1 MRPLSIRA
9 RLTLWYT
16 GALLAILA
24 VVSALS
30 YSILRWSLLQEVD
43 ASLVTVAHIVRETDE
58 RGAGGSE
65 VERAIREMLGPGF
78 SDQFFQFL
86 DPEGQPRFHA
96 GRPPAAGL
104 PLSREARENAARGL
118 RTFETIEDP
127 RGGPV
132 RLLTVPVH
140 RTGRSVEII
149 QVSAPLARTRE
160 ALARYLT
167 TLLALMPVAA
177 GLAAAGGVVLAGRAL
192 SPVRGMSE
200 AARQITAEDLGRR
213 LARRGAD
220 DEIDHLADTLNTM
233 LTGLEA
239 AFAQARR
246 FSADAAHEL
255 RTPLTALRGEIEV
268 ALRAA
273 RSPEEYARVLRSSLE
288 EVEHLIRLVEDLL
301 LFSRTAAALGP
312 PRERVQ
318 LEPLVLETLEAGA
331 RRAQGAGV
339 TVRADAI
346 EPAAVLG
353 DAGAL
358 RRALGNLVDNAI
370 KYTPA
375 GGKVELSLLAGDG
388 RARIV
393 VRDTGIGIDPADA
406 ARIFDP
412 FVRLDAARSRDE
424 GGAGLGLALVRAI
437 AESHGGTVSV
447 ESAPGAGSRFTL
459 FLPLASSA

>member
-1 MRPLSIRA
+1 MRPLGIRA
-9 RLTLWYT
+9 RLTIWYA

-30 YSILRWSLLQEVD
+30 YSALRWSLLQQVD
-43 ASLVTVAHIVRETDE
+43 ASLATVAQIVRETDD

-65 VERAIREMLGPGF
+65 VERAIRELLGPGF

-86 DPEGQPRFHA
+86 DPEGRSRFRS
-96 GRPPAAGL
+96 GPPPAAAL
-104 PLSREARENAARGL
+104 PLSPEARDNAARGQ
-118 RTFETIEDP
+118 RTFETLEDL

-132 RLLTVPVH
+132 RLLTVPVL
-140 RTGRSVEII
+140 RSGRSVEII
-149 QVSAPLARTRE
+149 QVSAPLARTRQ

-167 TLLALMPVAA
+167 TLLTLVPVAV
-177 GLAAAGGVVLAGRAL
+177 GLGAAGGVVLAGRAL
-192 SPVRGMSE
+192 RPVREMSG
-200 AARQITAEDLGRR
+200 AARQITAEDLHRR

-233 LTGLEA
+233 LAGLEA
-239 AFAQARR
+239 AFAQAKR

-255 RTPLTALRGEIEV
+255 RTPLTALKGEMEV

-273 RSPEEYARVLRSSLE
+273 RSPEEYRRVLHSGLE

-301 LFSRTAAALGP
+301 FFSRSAAALGP
-312 PRERVQ
+312 PPARVE
-318 LEPLVLETLEAGA
+318 LEPLVLEALEAGA

-339 TVRADAI
+339 TIRADAL

-358 RRALGNLVDNAI
+358 RRALGNLVDNAV

-375 GGKVELSLLAGDG
+375 GGKVELSLVAGEG
-388 RARIV
+388 QARIV
-393 VRDTGIGIDPADA
+393 VRDTGIGIDPGDA
-406 ARIFDP
+406 ARIFNP
-412 FVRLDAARSRDE
+412 FVRLDAARSRDA

-437 AESHGGTVSV
+437 VDAHGGVIAVDSR
-447 ESAPGAGSRFTL
+447 PGAGSRFTIR
-459 FLPLASSA
+459 LPLAPSA

>member
-1 MRPLSIRA
+1 MRSLSIRA
-9 RLTLWYT
+9 RLTIWYA

-24 VVSALS
+24 VVSVLS
-30 YSILRWSLLQEVD
+30 YSVLRWSLLQQVD
-43 ASLVTVAHIVRETDE
+43 ASLVTVAQIVRETDE

-65 VERAIREMLGPGF
+65 VERAIRELLGPCF

-86 DPEGQPRFHA
+86 DPEGRSRFRS
-96 GRPPAAGL
+96 GPPPAAAL
-104 PLSREARENAARGL
+104 PLSPEARENAARGQ
-118 RTFETIEDP
+118 RTFETLEEP

-132 RLLTVPVH
+132 RLLTVPVL
-140 RTGRSVEII
+140 RSGRSVEII

-167 TLLALMPVAA
+167 TLLALVPVAV
-177 GLAAAGGVVLAGRAL
+177 GLGAAGGAVLAGRAL

-200 AARQITAEDLGRR
+200 AARQITAEDLHRR

-220 DEIDHLADTLNTM
+220 DEIDHLADTLNAM
-233 LTGLEA
+233 LAGLEA
-239 AFAQARR
+239 AFAQAKR

-255 RTPLTALRGEIEV
+255 RTPLTALKGEMEV

-273 RSPEEYARVLRSSLE
+273 RSPEEYRRVLHSGLE

-301 LFSRTAAALGP
+301 LFSRSAAALGP
-312 PRERVQ
+312 PPARVE
-318 LEPLVLETLEAGA
+318 LEPLVLEALEAGA

-339 TVRADAI
+339 TVRADAL

-358 RRALGNLVDNAI
+358 RRALGNLVDNAV

-375 GGKVELSLLAGDG
+375 GGKVELSLLAGEG

-393 VRDTGIGIDPADA
+393 VRDTGIGLDPADA

-412 FVRLDAARSRDE
+412 FVRLDAARSRDA

-437 AESHGGTVSV
+437 VDAHGGAIAVDST
-447 ESAPGAGSRFTL
+447 PGAGSRFTIS
-459 FLPLASSA
+459 LPLAPPA

>member
-1 MRPLSIRA
+1 VRPLGIRA
-9 RLTLWYT
+9 RLTIWYA

-30 YSILRWSLLQEVD
+30 YSVLRWSLLQQVD
-43 ASLVTVAHIVRETDE
+43 ASLATVAQIVRETDD

-65 VERAIREMLGPGF
+65 VERAIRELLGPGF

-86 DPEGQPRFHA
+86 DPEGRSRFRS
-96 GRPPAAGL
+96 GPPPAAAL
-104 PLSREARENAARGL
+104 PLSPEARDNAARGQ
-118 RTFETIEDP
+118 RTFETLEDL

-132 RLLTVPVH
+132 RLLTVPVL
-140 RTGRSVEII
+140 RSGRSVEII
-149 QVSAPLARTRE
+149 QVSAPLARTRQ

-167 TLLALMPVAA
+167 TLLTLVPVAV
-177 GLAAAGGVVLAGRAL
+177 GLGAAGGVVLAGRAL
-192 SPVRGMSE
+192 RPVREMSG
-200 AARQITAEDLGRR
+200 AARQITAEDLHRR

-233 LTGLEA
+233 LAGLEA
-239 AFAQARR
+239 AFAQAKR

-255 RTPLTALRGEIEV
+255 RTPLTALKGEMEV

-273 RSPEEYARVLRSSLE
+273 RSPEEYRRVLHSGLE

-301 LFSRTAAALGP
+301 FFSRSAAALGP
-312 PRERVQ
+312 PPARVE
-318 LEPLVLETLEAGA
+318 LEPLVLEALEAGA

-339 TVRADAI
+339 TIRADAL

-358 RRALGNLVDNAI
+358 RRALGNLVDNAV

-375 GGKVELSLLAGDG
+375 GGKVELSLVAGEG
-388 RARIV
+388 QARIV
-393 VRDTGIGIDPADA
+393 VRDTGIGIDPGDA
-406 ARIFDP
+406 ARIFNP
-412 FVRLDAARSRDE
+412 FVRLDAARSRDA

-437 AESHGGTVSV
+437 VDAHGGVIAVDSR
-447 ESAPGAGSRFTL
+447 PGAGSRFTIR
-459 FLPLASSA
+459 LPLAPSA

>member
-9 RLTLWYT
+9 RLTIWYAA
-16 GALLAILA
+16 ALLAILA

-30 YSILRWSLLQEVD
+30 YSALRWSLLQQVD
-43 ASLVTVAHIVRETDE
+43 ASLATVAQIVRETDE

-65 VERAIREMLGPGF
+65 VERAIRELLGPGF

-86 DPEGQPRFHA
+86 DPEGRSRFRS
-96 GRPPAAGL
+96 GPPPAAAL
-104 PLSREARENAARGL
+104 PLSPEARENAARGQ
-118 RTFETIEDP
+118 RTFETLEDP

-132 RLLTVPVH
+132 RLLTVPVL
-140 RTGRSVEII
+140 RSGRSVEII

-167 TLLALMPVAA
+167 TLLALVPVAV
-177 GLAAAGGVVLAGRAL
+177 GLGAAGGAVLAGRAL

-200 AARQITAEDLGRR
+200 AARQITAEDLHQR

-233 LTGLEA
+233 LAGLEA
-239 AFAQARR
+239 AFAQAKR

-255 RTPLTALRGEIEV
+255 RTPLTALKGEMEV

-273 RSPEEYARVLRSSLE
+273 RSPEEYRRVLQSGLE

-301 LFSRTAAALGP
+301 LFSRSAAALGP
-312 PRERVQ
+312 PPARVE
-318 LEPLVLETLEAGA
+318 LEPLVLEALEAGA

-339 TVRADAI
+339 TVRADAL

-375 GGKVELSLLAGDG
+375 GGKVELSLLAGEG
-388 RARIV
+388 QARIV

-412 FVRLDAARSRDE
+412 FVRLDAARSRDA

-437 AESHGGTVSV
+437 VDAHGGAIAVDST
-447 ESAPGAGSRFTL
+447 PGAGSRFTIS
-459 FLPLASSA
+459 LPLAPPA

>member
-1 MRPLSIRA
+1 VRPLSIRA
-9 RLTLWYT
+9 RLTIWYAA
-16 GALLAILA
+16 ALLAILA
-24 VVSALS
+24 VMSALS
-30 YSILRWSLLQEVD
+30 YSVLRWSLLQQVD
-43 ASLVTVAHIVRETDE
+43 ASLATVAQIVRETDE

-65 VERAIREMLGPGF
+65 VERAIRELLGPGF

-86 DPEGQPRFHA
+86 DPEGRSRFRS
-96 GRPPAAGL
+96 GPPPAAAL
-104 PLSREARENAARGL
+104 PLSPEARENAARGQ
-118 RTFETIEDP
+118 RTFETLEDP

-140 RTGRSVEII
+140 RSGRSVEII

-167 TLLALMPVAA
+167 TLLALVPVAV
-177 GLAAAGGVVLAGRAL
+177 GLGAAGGAVLAGRAL
-192 SPVRGMSE
+192 LPVREMSG
-200 AARQITAEDLGRR
+200 AARQITAEDLHRR

-233 LTGLEA
+233 LAGLEA
-239 AFAQARR
+239 AFAQAKR

-255 RTPLTALRGEIEV
+255 RTPLTVLKGEMEV

-273 RSPEEYARVLRSSLE
+273 RSPEEYRRVLHSGLE

-301 LFSRTAAALGP
+301 LFSRSAAALGP
-312 PRERVQ
+312 PHARVE
-318 LEPLVLETLEAGA
+318 LEPLALEALEAGA
-331 RRAQGAGV
+331 RRAQGTGV
-339 TVRADAI
+339 TVRAEAL

-358 RRALGNLVDNAI
+358 RRAVGNLVDNAI

-375 GGKVELSLLAGDG
+375 GGKVELSLLAGEG
-388 RARIV
+388 QARIV

-412 FVRLDAARSRDE
+412 FVRLDAARSRDA

-437 AESHGGTVSV
+437 VDAHGGAIAVDST
-447 ESAPGAGSRFTL
+447 PGAGSRFTIS
-459 FLPLASSA
+459 LPLAPPA

>member
-1 MRPLSIRA
+1 MRPLGIRA
-9 RLTLWYT
+9 RLTIWYA

-30 YSILRWSLLQEVD
+30 YSLLRWSLLQQVD
-43 ASLVTVAHIVRETDE
+43 ASLATVAQIVRETDE

-65 VERAIREMLGPGF
+65 VERAIRELLGPGF
-78 SDQFFQFL
+78 SDQFFQLL
-86 DPEGQPRFHA
+86 DPEGRSRFRS
-96 GRPPAAGL
+96 GPPPAAAL
-104 PLSREARENAARGL
+104 PLSPEARDNAARGQ
-118 RTFETIEDP
+118 RTFETLEDP

-132 RLLTVPVH
+132 RLLTVPVL
-140 RTGRSVEII
+140 RSGRSVEII

-167 TLLALMPVAA
+167 ALLALVPVAV
-177 GLAAAGGVVLAGRAL
+177 GLGAAGGAVLAGRAL
-192 SPVRGMSE
+192 RPVREMSG
-200 AARQITAEDLGRR
+200 AARQITAEDLHRR

-233 LTGLEA
+233 LAGLEA
-239 AFAQARR
+239 AFAQAKR

-255 RTPLTALRGEIEV
+255 RTPLTALKGEMEV

-273 RSPEEYARVLRSSLE
+273 RSPEEYRRVLHSGLE

-301 LFSRTAAALGP
+301 LFSRSAAALRP
-312 PRERVQ
+312 PPERVE
-318 LEPLVLETLEAGA
+318 LEPLVLEALEAGA
-331 RRAQGAGV
+331 RRAQGTGV
-339 TVRADAI
+339 TVRADAL

-375 GGKVELSLLAGDG
+375 GGKVELSLVAGEG
-388 RARIV
+388 QARVV

-412 FVRLDAARSRDE
+412 FVRLDAARSRDA

-437 AESHGGTVSV
+437 VDAHGGAIAVDST
-447 ESAPGAGSRFTL
+447 PGAGSRFTIR
-459 FLPLASSA
+459 LPLAPPA

>member
-1 MRPLSIRA
+1 MRPLGIRA
-9 RLTLWYT
+9 RLTIWYA

-30 YSILRWSLLQEVD
+30 YSVLRWSLLQQVD
-43 ASLVTVAHIVRETDE
+43 ASLATVAQIVRETDE

-65 VERAIREMLGPGF
+65 VERAIRELLGPGF
-78 SDQFFQFL
+78 PDQFFQFL
-86 DPEGQPRFHA
+86 DPEGRSRFHS
-96 GRPPAAGL
+96 GPPPAAAL
-104 PLSREARENAARGL
+104 PLSPEARDNAARGQ
-118 RTFETIEDP
+118 RTFETLEDP

-132 RLLTVPVH
+132 RLLTVPVL
-140 RTGRSVEII
+140 RSGRSVEII

-167 TLLALMPVAA
+167 TLLALVPVAV
-177 GLAAAGGVVLAGRAL
+177 GLGAAGGAVLAGRAL
-192 SPVRGMSE
+192 RPVREMSG
-200 AARQITAEDLGRR
+200 AARQITAEDLHRR

-233 LTGLEA
+233 LAGLEA
-239 AFAQARR
+239 AFAQAKR

-255 RTPLTALRGEIEV
+255 RTPLTALKGEMEV

-273 RSPEEYARVLRSSLE
+273 RSPEEYRRVLHSGLE
-288 EVEHLIRLVEDLL
+288 EVEQLIRLVEDLL
-301 LFSRTAAALGP
+301 LFSRSAAALGP
-312 PRERVQ
+312 PPARVE
-318 LEPLVLETLEAGA
+318 LEPLVLEALEAGA
-331 RRAQGAGV
+331 RSAQGAGV
-339 TVRADAI
+339 TVRADAL

-358 RRALGNLVDNAI
+358 HRALGNLVDNAV

-375 GGKVELSLLAGDG
+375 GGKVEISLLAEEGQ
-388 RARIV
+388 ARIV

-412 FVRLDAARSRDE
+412 FVRLDAARSRDA

-437 AESHGGTVSV
+437 VDAHGGAIAV
-447 ESAPGAGSRFTL
+447 ESTPGAGSRFTIR
-459 FLPLASSA
+459 LPLAPPA

>member
-9 RLTLWYT
+9 RLTIWYAA
-16 GALLAILA
+16 ALLAILA

-30 YSILRWSLLQEVD
+30 YSALRWSLLQQVD
-43 ASLVTVAHIVRETDE
+43 ASLATVAQIVRETDE

-65 VERAIREMLGPGF
+65 VERAIRELLGPGF

-86 DPEGQPRFHA
+86 DPEGRSRFRS
-96 GRPPAAGL
+96 GPPPDAAL
-104 PLSREARENAARGL
+104 PLSPEARDNAARGQ
-118 RTFETIEDP
+118 RTFETLEDP
-127 RGGPV
+127 RSGPV
-132 RLLTVPVH
+132 RLLTVPVLSS
-140 RTGRSVEII
+140 GRSVEII

-167 TLLALMPVAA
+167 TLLALVPVAV
-177 GLAAAGGVVLAGRAL
+177 GLGAAGGAVLAGRAL
-192 SPVRGMSE
+192 SPVRGMSK
-200 AARQITAEDLGRR
+200 AARQITAEEVHRR

-233 LTGLEA
+233 LAGLEA
-239 AFAQARR
+239 AFAQAKR

-255 RTPLTALRGEIEV
+255 RTPLTALKGEMEV

-273 RSPEEYARVLRSSLE
+273 RSPEEYRRVLHSGLE
-288 EVEHLIRLVEDLL
+288 EVEHLISLVEDLL
-301 LFSRTAAALGP
+301 LFSRSAGAPGP
-312 PRERVQ
+312 PPARVE
-318 LEPLVLETLEAGA
+318 LEPLVLEALEAGA

-339 TVRADAI
+339 TVRADAL

-358 RRALGNLVDNAI
+358 RRALGNLVDNAV

-375 GGKVELSLLAGDG
+375 GGKVELSLLAGEG
-388 RARIV
+388 QARMV
-393 VRDTGIGIDPADA
+393 VRDTGIGLDPADA

-412 FVRLDAARSRDE
+412 FVRLDAARSRDA

-437 AESHGGTVSV
+437 VDAHGGTITVDST
-447 ESAPGAGSRFTL
+447 PGAGSRFTIC
-459 FLPLASSA
+459 LPLAPPA